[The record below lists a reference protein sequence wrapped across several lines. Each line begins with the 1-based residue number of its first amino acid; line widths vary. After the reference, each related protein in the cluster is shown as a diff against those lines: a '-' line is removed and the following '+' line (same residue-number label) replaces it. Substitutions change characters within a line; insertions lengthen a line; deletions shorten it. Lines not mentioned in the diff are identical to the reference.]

1 MTCSS
6 APDQTRIDDL
16 YAQHSGWLRQWL
28 TRRFGN
34 SFNTADVADLT
45 HDTFLRLLLKP
56 RVFRLPGEARSFLC
70 TVARGLCI
78 DQWRRGQIEQAWLTE
93 LANRPE
99 NLHPSPEYVAILL
112 ETLHEIDA
120 MLRDLPHK
128 ARTAFLLT
136 QLSGNTYREIAEQIG
151 TSERMVKKYMAQVM
165 YQCMVRELSARA
177 DECRP

>member
-6 APDQTRIDDL
+6 TPDQTFVGDL
-16 YAQHSGWLRQWL
+16 YAQHSGWLHQWL
-28 TRRFGN
+28 MRRFGS

-56 RVFRLPGEARSFLC
+56 RAFVMPGEARSFLC

-78 DQWRRGQIEQAWLTE
+78 DQWRRRQIEQAWLAE

-99 NLHPSPEYVAILL
+99 QVQPSPEYLAILL

-128 ARTAFLLT
+128 ARTAFLLA
-136 QLSGNTYREIAEQIG
+136 QLSGSTYREIAEQIG

-165 YQCMVRELSARA
+165 YQCMVRELSASTS
-177 DECRP
+177 EF